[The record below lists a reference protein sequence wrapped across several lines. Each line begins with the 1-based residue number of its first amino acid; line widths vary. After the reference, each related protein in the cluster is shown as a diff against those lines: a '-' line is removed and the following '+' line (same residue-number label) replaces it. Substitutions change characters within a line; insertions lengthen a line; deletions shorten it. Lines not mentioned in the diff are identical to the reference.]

1 MEKPN
6 HIDQPE
12 FSTAELAEIIRIRRE
27 VEVEMRVDNPVRA
40 KGLGKALQSAL
51 ETAANAYLL
60 IPRQADLRELLET
73 DETRRAQIPNRF
85 G

>member
-1 MEKPN
+1 
-6 HIDQPE
+6 
-12 FSTAELAEIIRIRRE
+12 
-27 VEVEMRVDNPVRA
+27 MRVDNPVRA

>member
-60 IPRQADLRELLET
+60 IPRASRPQRTARNG
-73 DETRRAQIPNRF
+73 RNAPRANTK
-85 G
+85 